1 MVAARGECEPSTK
14 TSARGVFQCAATVR
28 ESPTIPTTVASSP
41 AAATVRR
48 QWGNVSTSP
57 RVRVHHALVVELL
70 ARLVLLGAAMVI
82 KRKERGVCLARGRPQ
97 VDRRL
102 AAVGADLE
110 QRSKGGDAHGRLVES
125 QAFVLGMKPTAAA
138 AARLRGSSIGL
149 LSQIRRRGERLCHT
163 AAHVGPER
171 AQGVV
176 LLRLGQLR
184 L

>member
-1 MVAARGECEPSTK
+1 LVAARGECEPSTK

-82 KRKERGVCLARGRPQ
+82 KRKERGLLGARPPQ

-102 AAVGADLE
+102 AAVGPDLE
-110 QRSKGGDAHGRLVES
+110 QRSRVATLMPAS
-125 QAFVLGMKPTAAA
+125 
-138 AARLRGSSIGL
+138 
-149 LSQIRRRGERLCHT
+149 
-163 AAHVGPER
+163 
-171 AQGVV
+171 
-176 LLRLGQLR
+176 
-184 L
+184 